1 MLFYTSTLKLKLL
14 LLQYIQAE
22 PPTNKSLAAL
32 VVQLLQ
38 FQEEAFGKLVSKA
51 ALTKLP
57 VIAYDLLYCQLLVL
71 CISFPNHAV
80 VDTVIS

>member
-1 MLFYTSTLKLKLL
+1 VL

-38 FQEEAFGKLVSKA
+38 FQEEAFGKLVSKP

-57 VIAYDLLYCQLLVL
+57 VMQLFH
-71 CISFPNHAV
+71 C
-80 VDTVIS
+80 

>member
-1 MLFYTSTLKLKLL
+1 
-14 LLQYIQAE
+14 LQYIQAE

-57 VIAYDLLYCQLLVL
+57 VI
-71 CISFPNHAV
+71 
-80 VDTVIS
+80 

>member
-1 MLFYTSTLKLKLL
+1 VCTGCF

-57 VIAYDLLYCQLLVL
+57 VI
-71 CISFPNHAV
+71 
-80 VDTVIS
+80 